1 LSVDSVYFVRI
12 ADGCSF
18 SAPKGRTHY
27 TPRANYDQT
36 GITSIVKPAA
46 DGYIP
51 KNNKKALYEGL
62 DAHND
67 CFDIP
72 PGEVDVLSI
81 VSGRRRRTEE
91 VPFNVS
97 VAPASDASPK
107 VRIKTESTPTLRAE
121 QQRRELVE
129 IKPGKGWELY
139 NEPQGQCDGTYY
151 AVCSRS
157 TDSPCVLAGH
167 HDSRGALVGN
177 ALSGWLVM
185 NVKVKEGII
194 ILKVHT
200 WAKSEQNII
209 TKDWTTENNERRTL
223 HELDDPGKHEYDV
236 SRQGQERFLGDKDP
250 ADAYPDNFVFEYAIN
265 GVVTSLNKEK
275 FKETRK
281 KAQRVVEV
289 LTLMDDPTFTKEL
302 VDVEVAVRLQGCG
315 KDCTIAVSH
324 IYWA

>member
-1 LSVDSVYFVRI
+1 MVAHFSV
-12 ADGCSF
+12 
-18 SAPKGRTHY
+18 PKGRTHY
-27 TPRANYDQT
+27 TPRANFDET
-36 GITSIVKPAA
+36 GISSIVKPTA

-51 KNNKKALYEGL
+51 KNTQKALYEGP

-67 CFDIP
+67 CYDIP

-91 VPFNVS
+91 VPFNLS
-97 VAPASDASPK
+97 VTRAREATLEMAT
-107 VRIKTESTPTLRAE
+107 KTESAPSIGAE
-121 QQRRELVE
+121 QQRRELDE
-129 IKPGKGWELY
+129 IKPGKGWELSG
-139 NEPQGQCDGTYY
+139 EPQGQCDGTYY

-157 TDSPCVLAGH
+157 SDSACVLAGH
-167 HDSRGALVGN
+167 HDARGSLVGN

-200 WAKSEQNII
+200 WAKREHNTI

-223 HELDDPGKHEYDV
+223 RELDDLGKDEFDF
-236 SRQGQERFLGDKDP
+236 SNQGQERSLGGGDP
-250 ADAYPDNFVFEYAIN
+250 ADAYPESFVFEYAIN
-265 GVVTSLNKEK
+265 GVVTRLNKEK

-281 KAQRVVEV
+281 QAQRVVEV
-289 LTLMDDPTFTKEL
+289 LTLMDDPNFTQEV
-302 VDVEVAVRLQGCG
+302 VDVEVAVRLQGCS
-315 KDCTIAVSH
+315 KDCTVAVSH